1 MEPWTLFF
9 WVIFANGQQSF
20 GENEVKFETKS
31 ACYLVA
37 YEKSQALQ
45 MEIWQQ
51 TGMPVQVRHRC
62 VLNDTPT

>member
-9 WVIFANGQQSF
+9 WVIFANGQQAF
-20 GENEVKFETKS
+20 GENENKFETKS

-37 YEKSQALQ
+37 YEKAQAIQ
-45 MEIWQQ
+45 MELWKQ

-62 VLNDTPT
+62 ALNDTPT